1 VSTASGSGTTQPPRG
16 ISPFRL
22 QCVKEVARL
31 LREEDLPFHQEQV
44 EGREESYSVFRV
56 ESTIRK
62 PLKIYVYEDE
72 AGFFAGEHWHI
83 WETPDHDTPQ
93 GLMSAFLDGL
103 RSTIADLS
111 RQSPGAT

>member
-1 VSTASGSGTTQPPRG
+1 MSTANGGGTTKPPRD
-16 ISPFRL
+16 ISPFRF

-56 ESTIRK
+56 ESTNRE

-72 AGFFAGEHWHI
+72 AGFFAGKRWHI
-83 WETPDHDTPQ
+83 WETPDYDTSQ

-103 RSTIADLS
+103 RSTIAELM
-111 RQSPGAT
+111 RESPAAI